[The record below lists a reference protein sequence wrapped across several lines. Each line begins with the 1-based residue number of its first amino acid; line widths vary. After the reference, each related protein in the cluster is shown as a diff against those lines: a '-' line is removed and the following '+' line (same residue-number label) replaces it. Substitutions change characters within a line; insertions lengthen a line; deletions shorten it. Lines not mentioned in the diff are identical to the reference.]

1 MNTINNERAM
11 RKSKA
16 QICSALMILLQTKPY
31 RRITV
36 SLICISAV
44 VSLLRKWIESGY
56 RQTPEQMGELASKL
70 IDGYDDLLSKDA
82 ELKVENVRNES
93 ISDIL
98 NNIPTGVCVL
108 FMPDETHQEVRFANT
123 QQIHAAE
130 R

>member
-1 MNTINNERAM
+1 MTGAIPGYL
-11 RKSKA
+11 
-16 QICSALMILLQTKPY
+16 SAT
-31 RRITV
+31 
-36 SLICISAV
+36 V

-108 FMPDETHQEVRFANT
+108 FMPDETLQEVRFANT